1 MKQHSTM
8 GAGLGRAL
16 FLALT
21 LAATGWAFAQ
31 TPSRP
36 QPQVPTAPAPT
47 ATAQGPAGLTP
58 SAGVHRF
65 TLDNG
70 LTVIVRPDRRAPT
83 AVHMLWVRV
92 GSMDEVDGTT
102 GVAHVLEHMMFK
114 GTPTVPSGQFSR
126 RVAAL
131 GGRENAFTARDYTG
145 YFQQI
150 PANRLEEVMRL
161 EADRFANN
169 RWPDDE
175 FRREIEVV
183 KEERRLRT
191 EDSPRARLFEALN
204 AMTFQASSY
213 RTPVVGWMSDL
224 DAMTPEDVRAFH
236 KLWYQPSN
244 AAVVVAGDVDPAQVL
259 DIARRTYGQ
268 IPAGVV
274 PARKP
279 REEPPQRGLRQ
290 IEVKVP
296 AEQAVVSL
304 AFKVP
309 RLTSLDELTPVNQD
323 ALALGVLASV
333 LNGYPGA
340 RLDRG
345 LTQGPDR
352 VADSVSAGNGLWG
365 RGPQLFTLS
374 GVPAAGKTPEQVQ
387 AALRA
392 EVSRVARD
400 GVSEAELARIKTQ
413 WMASEIY
420 KLDAVFNQARELG
433 VYWVSEL
440 PLDFGERLIRRLQT
454 VTPAQVQSVAA
465 RYFGDDT
472 LTVGI
477 LRPVPR
483 EAGSGPRTPPAAGH
497 RH

>member
-1 MKQHSTM
+1 M
-8 GAGLGRAL
+8 GAGLGRTL

-31 TPSRP
+31 NPSRP
-36 QPQVPTAPAPT
+36 QPQVATAPAPA

-114 GTPTVPSGQFSR
+114 GTPTVPAGQFSR

-169 RWPDDE
+169 RWPDEE

-204 AMTFQASSY
+204 AVTFQASSY

-290 IEVKVP
+290 IEVKAP

-309 RLTSLDELTPVNQD
+309 RLTSLDELTSTNED
-323 ALALGVLASV
+323 ALALAVLASV

-374 GVPAAGKTPEQVQ
+374 GVPAAGKTPEQVL

-392 EVSRVARD
+392 EVARVARD

-483 EAGSGPRTPPAAGH
+483 EAGAGPRTPPAAGH